1 MRQKGRIFILAF
13 FGLIIFPHRRNA
25 INPSI
30 AWVVRQ
36 ACAGMNFI
44 NMILAETFLSLN
56 RFKQNGEKVMN
67 ASPELLQIWFLS
79 HMKEFGHFMRRGEI
93 DDSSYPI
100 KRFSILE
107 KKYTGK
113 SFSDWVTF
121 LKNPDLKGFLWYAKW
136 FHVSVARFS
145 HKTDNPIPLMGI
157 TGATSYYPY
166 RVARQYRVLQDI
178 PPPLRVDL
186 FQARFVHKDH
196 KCLDEIEHLENAWKE
211 CHPEKIVVPR
221 RLKGNEKIFHASDYY
236 IHHHEIPQA
245 LLPVIPEVT
254 MKPTRKAQIEN
265 LEETVERKEARISE
279 LVRQNKKLRKTV
291 ISQLYIEK
299 SR

>member
-1 MRQKGRIFILAF
+1 MGRSDVQFVPTPKIELR
-13 FGLIIFPHRRNA
+13 GWWN
-25 INPSI
+25 N
-30 AWVVRQ
+30 
-36 ACAGMNFI
+36 
-44 NMILAETFLSLN
+44 LS
-56 RFKQNGEKVMN
+56 
-67 ASPELLQIWFLS
+67 
-79 HMKEFGHFMRRGEI
+79 KEGQDYVE
-93 DDSSYPI
+93 
-100 KRFSILE
+100 SILGRLIPLLDIGVHSGVLQAISHFWCPE
-107 KKYTGK
+107 TA
-113 SFSDWVTF
+113 TF
-121 LKNPDLKGFLWYAKW
+121 IFDLKGFLWYAKW

-196 KCLDEIEHLENAWKE
+196 KYLDEIEHLENAWKE

-245 LLPVIPEVT
+245 LLPMIPEVT